1 MENDRRKSA
10 RVPLVA
16 HIEVLD
22 ESTDTRL
29 RSRVSDICKEG
40 CYLDM
45 VNPLPS
51 GTHVQLTIA
60 SDKAVFRARGR
71 IVYAVPH
78 MGAGVNFEE
87 IEPESMPIL
96 QAWIAEAAKK
106 HNV

>member
-1 MENDRRKSA
+1 VDNDRRKSP

-29 RSRVSDICKEG
+29 RSRVSDISQDG

-51 GTHVQLTIA
+51 GTPVRLSITSGEA
-60 SDKAVFRARGR
+60 TFRARGK
-71 IVYAVPH
+71 IVYSVQH
-78 MGAGVNFEE
+78 MGAGVSFEE
-87 IEPESMPIL
+87 IEPQSVPVL
-96 QAWIAEAAKK
+96 QTWLAQAGTKRW
-106 HNV
+106 

>member
-29 RSRVSDICKEG
+29 KSRVSDISRDG

-51 GTHVQLTIA
+51 GTPVRLTITSGEA
-60 SDKAVFRARGR
+60 TFRARGR
-71 IVYAVPH
+71 IVYSVQH
-78 MGAGVNFEE
+78 MGAGVSFEE
-87 IEPESMPIL
+87 IEPQCVPVL
-96 QAWIAEAAKK
+96 QTWLAEAGKK
-106 HNV
+106 RW

>member
-29 RSRVSDICKEG
+29 KSRVSDISRDG

-51 GTHVQLTIA
+51 GTPVRLTITA
-60 SDKAVFRARGR
+60 GEATFRARGR
-71 IVYAVPH
+71 IVYSVQH
-78 MGAGVNFEE
+78 MGAGVSFDEVD
-87 IEPESMPIL
+87 PQSVPVL
-96 QAWIAEAAKK
+96 QTWLTEAGKK
-106 HNV
+106 V

>member
-1 MENDRRKSA
+1 MENDRRRSA

-29 RSRVSDICKEG
+29 KSRVSDISRDG

-51 GTHVQLTIA
+51 GTPVRLTIA
-60 SDKAVFRARGR
+60 SGETTFRARGR
-71 IVYAVPH
+71 IVYSVQH
-78 MGAGVNFEE
+78 MGAGVSFDEVDPQSVPVLE
-87 IEPESMPIL
+87 TWL
-96 QAWIAEAAKK
+96 AETDKRP
-106 HNV
+106 